1 MIELGQTIPA
11 VNLSQL
17 SDKGMQTLTNNELFT
32 DKKLCYLRCLVLYT
46 HLFECSFAW
55 LYRASR

>member
-32 DKKLCYLRCLVLYT
+32 DKKLCYLRCLVLL
-46 HLFECSFAW
+46 HPLVRMLIC
-55 LYRASR
+55 LVISR